1 MKSQI
6 LAIAALG
13 TLAVFNCFSGVAY
26 SRPLLVGQESTTPTL
41 MVIDDEEMAQ
51 LPVPVRDFL
60 QLYKAGNI
68 DGAVDFWRDSA
79 IKFISLHSDSSEKDR
94 KDALDKINQQISMVK
109 SVLKVFNQEYGV
121 CKDYTVLQ
129 EYTSVQDTYNIK
141 SFLLRTRHEQIS
153 LFWRFTTIQ
162 TPKGTFLFSFQV
174 STDLRDIIKDDK

>member
-1 MKSQI
+1 MKSKI

-13 TLAVFNCFSGVAY
+13 TLAVFNCFPGVAY
-26 SRPLLVGQESTTPTL
+26 SQPLLVSQESTTPGSII
-41 MVIDDEEMAQ
+41 VDNDETAK

-79 IKFISLHSDSSEKDR
+79 MKFISLHSDSSEKDR

-109 SVLKVFNQEYGV
+109 SVLKLFNQEYGF

-129 EYTSVQDTYNIK
+129 EYTSVQDKYNIK

-162 TPKGTFLFSFQV
+162 TPKGTFLLSFQF

>member
-1 MKSQI
+1 MKSKI

-13 TLAVFNCFSGVAY
+13 TLGIFNCFPGVAY
-26 SRPLLVGQESTTPTL
+26 SQPLLVSQESTTPGSI
-41 MVIDDEEMAQ
+41 VIDDEEMAK

-79 IKFISLHSDSSEKDR
+79 MKFISLHSDSSEKDR
-94 KDALDKINQQISMVK
+94 KDALDKIDQQISMVK
-109 SVLKVFNQEYGV
+109 SVLKVFNQEYGF

-129 EYTSVQDTYNIK
+129 EYTSVQDSYDIK

-162 TPKGTFLFSFQV
+162 TPKGTFLLSFQF